1 MASLFEIGKSA
12 VNAQRQALNVTGQN
26 IANVNTEGYRKR
38 DASLKEVSG
47 SQSELTSIAAQVG
60 LGVSLG
66 TVRRAYNSF
75 LASSTNTAESRFQ
88 AATEFS
94 AAMERLENLI
104 LPGEGDL
111 SQQLSDFFTKMSDI
125 AANPGDLAPRAAA
138 LEQGNSLANAFNV
151 TAQVLDD
158 LEYQFSGTI
167 DQEADEVNR
176 LVDSLGV
183 VNGRLRSSNIGA
195 APPNALLDE
204 RDRLITEISK
214 RVRITTTFGPRYDVD
229 VRLGPH
235 ASGPQILEGE
245 TSYTLKPIHS
255 ESDGVVYRLGSKA
268 IVKSLEDGSMKGL
281 SNALLVI
288 QGTQTQLDAL
298 TNRFVSEINAAHTA
312 GIDFDGDL
320 GKELFTARA
329 FSLEQAKTNSQVL
342 DINVLEV
349 PGKIDQVPDATF
361 HYSAATAS
369 WNAYDLNNKLL
380 ASGRSQIDM
389 GGVIVQ
395 VNTRARD
402 GDSFAMQATSGEAS
416 RMQFLLKN
424 GREIAAASNYI
435 VTPNS
440 ANTGSSFLVANPQEM
455 KPLTINPMVALT
467 INSISPVSYTEFLK
481 GGAVGY
487 IPAGTEQ
494 FQLASFGQD
503 SVVNLNFNSMEGLS
517 GFEFT
522 VDGNTYSFPETAQ
535 SAVVGKL
542 SDTQELAEYLNAGT
556 LTASRTGALVS
567 ATGISLNDL
576 GLFASGFDGG
586 LKIVG
591 QTPFT
596 SGAVTVTSGASAD
609 TTAAT
614 ITQKEAASGFRV
626 FTREGR
632 QISGL
637 PLSSGDANALITE
650 ENGFNRNAS
659 YRADYLNAI
668 GGVGYRGAQ
677 INNLIPGGYAAIE
690 TAALQ
695 LMDNVPTELVAQN
708 PALNGMLAQILTFET
723 TDGLMTQEVVLQ
735 SGLSMKSV
743 AAAVNADL
751 AQYGIVAD
759 AKTMASVELASGAAA
774 SGTVSFSLVT
784 PDSTEIGFSATY
796 QSSDLSPLVTQINQ
810 RQAQTGV
817 SAEVS
822 ADGTR
827 LILTQAEGLDI
838 SITNASGSA
847 MVVNSLDHNYNKL
860 LTTDVS
866 LNQATKVIGSLS
878 FQSPR
883 EFTVTSSNGEAQTS
897 GNLATRGG
905 GASKTYA
912 QAGTISDFTMEIAP
926 EHLAPQA
933 SPNGMRLNASSATF
947 KLTVPVNN
955 GETSVLSEELKSKDL
970 ADYSIASISKQ
981 LVGSVRETAV
991 KPTLNGAAMSQKPTD
1006 GSSMSVKVG
1015 SSTYTVT
1022 YTGGEMVVSGPE
1034 QQRLI
1039 ASLTENAGSPTTYTV
1054 SLAAPGGVMSGRS
1067 IEVLDD
1073 TDAAEFGLASTDSG
1087 AMALLQGTAFE
1098 LVDGASDSFDVLV
1111 GSNTVAVSV
1120 SRSGDDYELTS
1131 GDPALLQFVSPV
1143 SGAATGGPL
1152 TIESTANTPLLSL
1165 TSSLSDGVI
1174 KVVASDNA
1182 ANLGM
1187 QVADLDFEVNETGF
1201 RAISTGNDPA
1211 NVSLEIDD
1219 LPGQVLSMSG
1229 LPDEDFIILLEDS
1242 GAKRLASSYDM
1253 PSEEVNQARD
1263 ELKEFRVKVV
1273 DANLGK
1279 IELFDHLTGDSIA
1292 TRYSSG
1298 VAEFEVDNFR
1308 FELAGFGD
1316 DGDYF
1321 DVSLNRSSAGDGR
1334 NMEAM
1339 IDLAT
1344 RTPSR
1349 PSFQDDFRA
1358 IALAVGSQLESARL
1372 IEKSATSLRDA
1383 AVATEDELS
1392 GVNLDEEAGK
1402 LLEQQQ
1408 AYKAAAQILNSAR
1421 EMFDTLVNIM

>member
-26 IANVNTEGYRKR
+26 IANVNTDGYRKR

-75 LASSTNTAESRFQ
+75 LASSTNMAESRFQ
-88 AATEFS
+88 SATEFS

-111 SQQLSDFFTKMSDI
+111 SQQLSDFFSKMSDI

-151 TAQVLDD
+151 TAQVLSD
-158 LEYQFSGTI
+158 LEYQFAGTI

-176 LVDSLGV
+176 LIDSLGV

-229 VRLGPH
+229 VRLGSH

-255 ESDGVVYRLGSKA
+255 ETDGVVYRLGAKT
-268 IVKSLEDGSMKGL
+268 IVKSLDDGSMKGL

-298 TNRFVSEINAAHTA
+298 SNRFISEINAAHTS
-312 GIDFDGDL
+312 GIDFDGEL

-329 FSLEQAKTNSQVL
+329 FRLEQAKTNSQPL
-342 DINVLEV
+342 DINILEV
-349 PGKIDQVPDATF
+349 PGKIDQVPNATF
-361 HYSAATAS
+361 RYSAATAS

-380 ASGRSQIDM
+380 ASGRSQIDL
-389 GGVIVQ
+389 GGVIIQ
-395 VNTRARD
+395 VDTRARE

-424 GREIAAASNYI
+424 GREIAAASNFI

-440 ANTGSSFLVANPQEM
+440 ANTGSSVLVAKPQEM
-455 KPLTINPMVALT
+455 KPLNLEPMVDLT

-487 IPAGTEQ
+487 IPAGTDT

-503 SVVNLNFNSMEGLS
+503 SVVNLNFNSIEGLS

-522 VDGNTYSFPETAQ
+522 LGGNTYSFPESAQ
-535 SAVVGKL
+535 SDVVGRL
-542 SDTQELAEYLNAGT
+542 SDTQQLAEYLNAGT
-556 LTASRTGALVS
+556 LTASRTGAS
-567 ATGISLNDL
+567 GSGTGISLNDL

-586 LKIVG
+586 IKIVG
-591 QTPFT
+591 QAEFT
-596 SGAVTVTSGASAD
+596 SGAVTVTSGSSAD

-637 PLSSGDANALITE
+637 PLSSGEANSFITE
-650 ENGFNRNAS
+650 ENGFDRNAS

-690 TAALQ
+690 TAASQ
-695 LMDNVPTELVAQN
+695 LMANDPTKLVAQN
-708 PALNGMLAQILTFET
+708 PALNGMLAQTLKFET
-723 TDGLMTQEVVLQ
+723 TDGLMTQDVALQ

-743 AAAVNADL
+743 AAAVNTGL

-759 AKTMASVELASGAAA
+759 AKTMASLELASSAAA

-810 RQAQTGV
+810 RQAQTGI

-838 SITNASGSA
+838 SLTNASGSA
-847 MVVNSLDHNYNKL
+847 LEVNSLDHNYNKL
-860 LTTDVS
+860 LTSDVA
-866 LNQATKVIGSLS
+866 LNQSTKVIGSLS

-883 EFTVTSSNGEAQTS
+883 GFKVTSSNGQVQSS

-905 GASKTYA
+905 GASKTFA
-912 QAGTISDFTMEIAP
+912 QAGTITDYAIKIAP

-933 SPNGMRLNASSATF
+933 SPNGMRLNASNTTF
-947 KLTVPVNN
+947 KLSVPVNN
-955 GETSVLSEELKSKDL
+955 GATLAKELKSKDL
-970 ADYSIASISKQ
+970 EDYSIASISKQ
-981 LVGSVRETAV
+981 LVAMVREDAV
-991 KPTLNGAAMSQKPTD
+991 KPTLNGAAISQKPAD

-1039 ASLTENAGSPTTYTV
+1039 ASLAENSGSPTTYTV
-1054 SLAAPGGVMSGRS
+1054 SLSAPGGVMSGHS
-1067 IEVLDD
+1067 IEVLND
-1073 TDAAEFGLASTDSG
+1073 TDAAEFGLATTSSG
-1087 AMALLQGTAFE
+1087 AMALLQGKDFSLA
-1098 LVDGASDSFDVLV
+1098 DGASESFSVLV
-1111 GSNTVAVSV
+1111 GSTTVTVTA
-1120 SRSGDDYELTS
+1120 SRSGANYTFSSNNAKLK
-1131 GDPALLQFVSPV
+1131 FVSPV
-1143 SGAATGGPL
+1143 DGAVTTGPL
-1152 TIESTANTPLLSL
+1152 TFDSSANTPLLSL
-1165 TSSLSDGVI
+1165 TAALSDGGI
-1174 KVVASDNA
+1174 KVVPSADA
-1182 ANLGM
+1182 AKLGI
-1187 QVADLDFEVNETGF
+1187 QATDLDFEVNDTGF

-1229 LPDEDFIILLEDS
+1229 LPDEDFIILLEES

-1253 PSEEVNQARD
+1253 PSAEANQAR
-1263 ELKEFRVKVV
+1263 EEFKEFRVKVI

-1321 DVSLNRSSAGDGR
+1321 DVSLNRSNAGDGR

-1344 RTPSR
+1344 RTPDR

-1408 AYKAAAQILNSAR
+1408 AYKAAAQILQSAR